1 MEHVKTHSSS
11 SAGGVSAPDRTE
23 GNRIAEESS
32 TVKKFQVKESS
43 PNITVMNHTLN
54 RPVFHR
60 YDFIP
65 SKYQPLIA
73 PTVYHDMA
81 VGNWM
86 RPHNYYLPLRPK
98 EHATPPRRRESTSN
112 TTRHQP
118 ISPRHQPISPRHQPI
133 SADVSTTNPIL
144 SQSNMESYRNDTE
157 PCLKDTELSENR
169 LVSPR
174 GQTEYHR
181 LSRETS
187 NPVSSENSTNKSRP
201 PSITTGEEYSQ
212 SNPKDFTDE
221 FSSTSFAAYRAIALS
236 RSSYRLPH
244 GLEREE
250 RTSQHQ
256 SSRHEPISSRHD
268 STSSRNDSTSS
279 RNDSVSSR
287 NDSTSSRH
295 DSISSRHD
303 STNAD
308 VSHRPLVTTRA
319 GEVYN
324 GNESVVNSEDRR
336 RYSDDVRK
344 QNDASRW
351 SSDQTGTTLREVP
364 RYSNGV
370 RITPERNPRNSDDIK
385 MANENDQVDLK
396 RRQDNLTTSQNDSHR
411 KKNESHV
418 KRKYT
423 CLNCREE
430 FYHEKSL
437 IEHVCDIFSAILYS
451 CLVCEDDFE
460 KYEDLQE
467 HMRKHW
473 KQVVCFKCTLCG
485 VGLRSEELLKE
496 HNLKH
501 IQDDQ
506 DERNRSGESE
516 ENRRCRSAND
526 KAQHDP
532 SDFLMTTRGLP
543 KSMASPVICSV
554 NGNVVTKGTSLERD
568 CSGSNTNTNLSP
580 KTELTNESVCSV
592 SSDVNPVSYIPYY
605 EARKQASGY
614 VNVFGQNQAMVVST
628 IHAAMETS
636 GRYHVPNGLL
646 YAPTMNRSGCAVEHH

>member
-1 MEHVKTHSSS
+1 M
-11 SAGGVSAPDRTE
+11 SALDQTE
-23 GNRIAEESS
+23 ENRIAEESS
-32 TVKKFQVKESS
+32 TVKKFQLKESS

-65 SKYQPLIA
+65 SKYQPLIS
-73 PTVYHDMA
+73 PVYHDLA

-86 RPHNYYLPLRPK
+86 RPHNYYLPLLPK
-98 EHATPPRRRESTSN
+98 EHATPPGRRESTSN
-112 TTRHQP
+112 MTRHQP
-118 ISPRHQPISPRHQPI
+118 ISPRHQPVSPRYSPKSNPMPSRS
-133 SADVSTTNPIL
+133 SADVSTNNPIL
-144 SQSNMESYRNDTE
+144 SQSNMESYQKDTE

-174 GQTEYHR
+174 DQTEYHR
-181 LSRETS
+181 LSRETL
-187 NPVSSENSTNKSRP
+187 NPMSSENSTNKSRP

-212 SNPKDFTDE
+212 SNPKDLTDA

-236 RSSYRLPH
+236 RSSYRIPH

-250 RTSQHQ
+250 RTSQYQ
-256 SSRHEPISSRHD
+256 SSRHEPI
-268 STSSRNDSTSS
+268 
-279 RNDSVSSR
+279 
-287 NDSTSSRH
+287 SSRH

-308 VSHRPLVTTRA
+308 VSHRPLVTMRV

-351 SSDQTGTTLREVP
+351 GSDQVP
-364 RYSNGV
+364 RYSNSV
-370 RITPERNPRNSDDIK
+370 RITPERNPSNSDDIK
-385 MANENDQVDLK
+385 MANENNQVDLK
-396 RRQDNLTTSQNDSHR
+396 RRHDNLTTSQNDSHR
-411 KKNESHV
+411 KKNESRV

-501 IQDDQ
+501 IQDVQ
-506 DERNRSGESE
+506 DERNGSGESE
-516 ENRRCRSAND
+516 EDGRCRTVND
-526 KAQHDP
+526 KTQHDP
-532 SDFLMTTRGLP
+532 SDFLTTPRGPP
-543 KSMASPVICSV
+543 KSMTSPVICSV

-580 KTELTNESVCSV
+580 KTELTNESACSV
-592 SSDVNPVSYIPYY
+592 SSDVNPGSYIPYY